1 MALTLVYPKALTDPE
16 WKKLEKEA
24 KVSATGV
31 GQTLRTLESAVKAI
45 NTELNGK
52 RDPAKLA
59 TLYKT
64 ANTAVTASRTLVF
77 KVEADAKNKKNDK
90 AVKLLD
96 GFSSKVHSYFLA
108 LGRLEANDHRGID
121 WTVKIANDIGPK

>member
-16 WKKLEKEA
+16 WKKMEKEA

-31 GQTLRTLESAVKAI
+31 GQTLRTLENAVKAV
-45 NTELNGK
+45 NAELNGK

-59 TLYKT
+59 ALYKS
-64 ANTAVTASRTLVF
+64 AQTAVAATRTLVG
-77 KVEADAKNKKNDK
+77 KVINESKTKKNDK
-90 AVKLLD
+90 GAKLLD
-96 GFSSKVHSYFLA
+96 GYFSTVHSYYLG

-121 WTVKIANDIGPK
+121 WTVKIANDIGAH